1 MTGNL
6 VVLAYSGGLD
16 TSVSVQWIKEKYGA
30 DVITMCLDVGQQ
42 KDLKAI
48 EEKAKKIG
56 AIKHYSIDAKE
67 EFVKNYIFPAIKA
80 NGLYEGEYPLSSAL
94 SRPLIA
100 SELVEISKIENADG
114 VAHGCTGKGNDQV
127 RFEVTINSLSPGL
140 KIIAPIRE
148 WDLDRPSEIA
158 YAKKHGIPIPV
169 DVDSPY
175 STDQNLWGRSI
186 ECGVLELPDH
196 EPPSDVF
203 EWTNT
208 PEDAPDEPE
217 YVSIEFENGVPIS
230 VSGKKMN
237 GVDLLFLLNKIAG
250 KHGIGRIDMIEDRLV
265 GIKSREVYEC
275 PAATIILKAH
285 KDLERM
291 VLTKHEVYF
300 KEIVDSKW
308 AQLIYTGLWWDPL
321 KNALDAFIDVTQERV
336 IGEVRLKLF
345 KGNVSVV
352 GRSSPVG
359 LYDPE
364 LATYEPHSTFDQKA
378 SEGFIKL
385 WGLPTSVATNI
396 IKKAKKKEE

>member
-1 MTGNL
+1 
-6 VVLAYSGGLD
+6 
-16 TSVSVQWIKEKYGA
+16 
-30 DVITMCLDVGQQ
+30 
-42 KDLKAI
+42 
-48 EEKAKKIG
+48 
-56 AIKHYSIDAKE
+56 
-67 EFVKNYIFPAIKA
+67 
-80 NGLYEGEYPLSSAL
+80 
-94 SRPLIA
+94 
-100 SELVEISKIENADG
+100 
-114 VAHGCTGKGNDQV
+114 
-127 RFEVTINSLSPGL
+127 
-140 KIIAPIRE
+140 
-148 WDLDRPSEIA
+148 
-158 YAKKHGIPIPV
+158 
-169 DVDSPY
+169 
-175 STDQNLWGRSI
+175 
-186 ECGVLELPDH
+186 
-196 EPPSDVF
+196 
-203 EWTNT
+203 
-208 PEDAPDEPE
+208 
-217 YVSIEFENGVPIS
+217 
-230 VSGKKMN
+230 MN